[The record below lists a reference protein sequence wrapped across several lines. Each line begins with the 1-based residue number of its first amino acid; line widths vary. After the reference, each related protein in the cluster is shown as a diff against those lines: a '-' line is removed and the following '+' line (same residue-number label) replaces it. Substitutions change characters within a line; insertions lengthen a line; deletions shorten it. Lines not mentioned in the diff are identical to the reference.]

1 MLCVC
6 RLHQGGWD
14 RTQTGRVSPVFV
26 CFVFVGFTREGVT
39 EHRLVELVQ
48 CLCALCCR
56 LHQGGWDRTQ
66 TGS

>member
-1 MLCVC
+1 MLCVVGFTREGGTEH
-6 RLHQGGWD
+6 RLV
-14 RTQTGRVSPVFV
+14 VSSVFI

-56 LHQGGWDRTQ
+56 LHQGV
-66 TGS
+66 